1 MEVQIYD
8 YKKYSF
14 KPDIRIGNYFFQ
26 WDANELGIDVHEI
39 NQLKNFIR
47 KTIPVLEQ
55 YMIFLQNENKKEG
68 VGRKDTYTNDRKQLC
83 IKEKYDK
90 RISFLMFIDSQG
102 STFFYRE
109 ETCNLIADDKS
120 SIFNTETVADVYSE
134 NSMNNKGL
142 DDNNII
148 NYGDSDG
155 DGGNRN
161 NCAPIKIEVKWLLG
175 ELLFDRNPKKK
186 R

>member
-8 YKKYSF
+8 YKKYIF

-39 NQLKNFIR
+39 NHLKNFIR
-47 KTIPVLEQ
+47 KIIPVLEQ
-55 YMIFLQNENKKEG
+55 YMILLQNENKKEE
-68 VGRKDTYTNDRKQLC
+68 VGRKNTYTNDRKQLC

-109 ETCNLIADDKS
+109 ETCYLITGDKS
-120 SIFNTETVADVYSE
+120 SIFNTKTVSDVYSE
-134 NSMNNKGL
+134 NSMNDKGL
-142 DDNNII
+142 DDNSII
-148 NYGDSDG
+148 NYGYSDG
-155 DGGNRN
+155 DSGNHN
-161 NCAPIKIEVKWLLG
+161 NRTLIKTEVKWLLG
-175 ELLFDRNPKKK
+175 ELLFDRNPKKN